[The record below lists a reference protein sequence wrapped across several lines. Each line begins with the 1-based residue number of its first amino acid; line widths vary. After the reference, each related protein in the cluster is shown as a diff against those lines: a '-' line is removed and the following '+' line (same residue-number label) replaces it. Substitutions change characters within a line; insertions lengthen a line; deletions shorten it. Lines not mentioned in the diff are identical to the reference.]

1 MISEKR
7 KRFCHEYVVDFNGK
21 QAAIRCG
28 YSAKSATTQACLI
41 LSDVRVQE
49 YLQALIAKQ
58 EAKLEVTA
66 QRVIDELGRL
76 AFHDIG
82 QYYKRDAKGKLV
94 QKELDELTIDQRAA
108 VAEYDPAKKILKLY
122 SKDPSLDKLGKHF
135 KLFSELNDQVHTFTV
150 MPELKLGG
158 KVIIF
163 NVGEPVK
170 KK

>member
-21 QAAIRCG
+21 RAAIRTG

-41 LSDVRVQE
+41 LSDPRVQE
-49 YLQALIAKQ
+49 YLKKLTAKQ
-58 EAKLEVTA
+58 EAKLKVTA
-66 QRVIDELGRL
+66 ERVIDELGRL
-76 AFHDIG
+76 AFSDIG
-82 QYYKRDAKGKLV
+82 AYYKRDEAGNVILR
-94 QKELDELTIDQRAA
+94 ELDELTVEQRAA
-108 VAEYDPAKKILKLY
+108 VVEHDVEKKILKLA

-135 KLFSELNDQVHTFTV
+135 KLFSELNDQVHTFTI

-158 KVIIF
+158 KTIIF